1 MLPFFLPFAPV
12 PAPARSPS
20 PGSSRFPT
28 QVRSGTFSCA
38 PASSGTLRPQLAPS
52 PCPGG
57 SNSPPREHFPSEM
70 CPPVPTRARSG
81 TFSCPGGSNFPPR
94 EHFPTEMCPPAPTRA
109 HSGTFSCPGGWYFLF
124 VKFGGITCHC
134 QTAFYK
140 GSLLPLRQFCS
151 GRNTIPSQ
159 TALLWGWPF
168 PPNFMNSPHAITQIT
183 INSILKF
190 FQNGVSL

>member
-1 MLPFFLPFAPV
+1 MCPPV
-12 PAPARSPS
+12 PPGHAPAPS
-20 PGSSRFPT
+20 S
-28 QVRSGTFSCA
+28 
-38 PASSGTLRPQLAPS
+38 TLRPQLAPY
-52 PCPGG
+52 PCPGC
-57 SNSPPREHFPSEM
+57 SNFPPRERFSTDM
-70 CPPVPTRARSG
+70 CPPAPTRALSG

-109 HSGTFSCPGGWYFLF
+109 RSGTFSCPGGWYFLF
-124 VKFGGITCHC
+124 VKFGGNTCRC

-140 GSLLPLRQFCS
+140 GALLPLRQFCS

-168 PPNFMNSPHAITQIT
+168 PPNFTNSPHATTQIT